1 MRLFLVLL
9 LLLTAA
15 GLGLVAWRAV
25 QPPAPIAAASA
36 AAAEPPAP
44 TRLRVLVAA
53 RPLLAGSLLKEGD
66 WVVREVPPEAA
77 SGEAL
82 RDTPEERAELQ
93 GAMLRQYREAGAPL
107 SRADV
112 LRPRDRGFLAAV
124 LRPGRRAISVGVDA
138 VTGAAGLIWPGDQ
151 VDLILTQE
159 LDASQAP
166 LDRRVV
172 AETVLTDIRV
182 IAVDQKMTQGA
193 SAESATRSVAS
204 TVTLEVS
211 TREAERVA
219 VASRLGRLAVTVRAM
234 EEAAVAE
241 PAAARAAVFGAD
253 VSSALSQTEQGAVT
267 RMRVIQGGEAQ
278 DLTFR

>member
-1 MRLFLVLL
+1 MRLLLVLVLL
-9 LLLTAA
+9 VTAA
-15 GLGLVAWRAV
+15 GLGLVAWQAV
-25 QPPAPIAAASA
+25 QPPAPAPVVPAVAP
-36 AAAEPPAP
+36 PPAS
-44 TRLRVLVAA
+44 TRIRVLAAA

-66 WVVREVPPEAA
+66 WEVREVLPDTA
-77 SGEAL
+77 SDETL
-82 RDTPEERAELQ
+82 RDTPEERGELQ
-93 GAMLRQYREAGAPL
+93 GAMLRQYHEAGAPL

-124 LRPGRRAISVGVDA
+124 LHPGQRAISVGVDA

-182 IAVDQKMTQGA
+182 IAVDQKMAQGA
-193 SAESATRSVAS
+193 SAESATRDVAR

-211 TREAERVA
+211 AREAERVA
-219 VASRLGRLAVTVRAM
+219 VATRLGRLSVTVRAM
-234 EEAAVAE
+234 EETVVAE
-241 PAAARAAVFGAD
+241 PVAERAAVFGAD
-253 VSSALSQTEQGAVT
+253 VSSALSRTEQGAIA

>member
-15 GLGLVAWRAV
+15 GLGLVAWQAV
-25 QPPAPIAAASA
+25 QPRAPAPEAAAVVA
-36 AAAEPPAP
+36 APAP

-53 RPLLAGSLLKEGD
+53 RPLLAGSLLKDGD
-66 WVVREVPPEAA
+66 WAVKEVPPDAVPD
-77 SGEAL
+77 EAL

-93 GAMLRQYREAGAPL
+93 GAMLRHYHEAGMPL

-124 LRPGRRAISVGVDA
+124 LRPGRRAIAVGVDA

-159 LDASQAP
+159 LDPAQAP

-182 IAVDQKMTQGA
+182 IAVDQKMAQGA
-193 SAESATRSVAS
+193 SAESANRSVAS

-219 VASRLGRLAVTVRAM
+219 VASRLGRLSVTVRAM

-241 PAAARAAVFGAD
+241 PAARRAAVFGAD
-253 VSSALSQTEQGAVT
+253 VSSAFSQPEQGAVT

>member
-1 MRLFLVLL
+1 MRLLLVLV

-15 GLGLVAWRAV
+15 GLGLVAWQVVQLAV
-25 QPPAPIAAASA
+25 PTPVASA
-36 AAAEPPAP
+36 VAPPPAP
-44 TRLRVLVAA
+44 TRIRVLTAA
-53 RPLLAGSLLKEGD
+53 RSLLAGSLLKEGD
-66 WVVREVPPEAA
+66 WEVREVLPDTVSDET
-77 SGEAL
+77 L
-82 RDTPEERAELQ
+82 RDTREERAELQ

-112 LRPRDRGFLAAV
+112 LHPRDRGFLAAV
-124 LRPGRRAISVGVDA
+124 LRPGQRAISVGVDA

-159 LDASQAP
+159 LDSSQAP

-182 IAVDQKMTQGA
+182 IAVDQKMAQGA
-193 SAESATRSVAS
+193 SAESATRDVAS
-204 TVTLEVS
+204 TVTLQVS
-211 TREAERVA
+211 AREAERVA
-219 VASRLGRLAVTVRAM
+219 VASRLGRLSVTVRAM
-234 EEAAVAE
+234 EETVAAE
-241 PAAARAAVFGAD
+241 PAAERTAVFGAD
-253 VSSALSQTEQGAVT
+253 VSSALSQNEQGTVT